1 MKRTCT
7 LCLSDYPYNK
17 VSRYEHGLQLCTHCQ
32 DVFIQLS
39 STAES
44 FLRR

>member
-17 VSRYEHGLQLCTHCQ
+17 VKRYEHGLQLCTNCQ
-32 DVFIQLS
+32 DVIVDLS
-39 STAES
+39 LTAKS
-44 FLRR
+44 FLRH